1 MDNSVHDGR
10 VLRDSVK
17 MYDNCVL
24 RKVLAVKTTF
34 QKSLRHALENNSPSA
49 LLFLS
54 PSSL

>member
-1 MDNSVHDGR
+1 MHDGR

-49 LLFLS
+49 LLFVS